1 MSTQGDSSKGV
12 PKTTAKK
19 ITVAPGRS
27 IEQFDGKEYPVWC
40 LRMKNLLRERDLLK
54 YIGERSTITDYD
66 ANEDAQALAEIQFTL
81 STAQTKITLK
91 STTAHD
97 AWKRL
102 KAKHMH
108 TSESN
113 LMFLKN
119 QFTGLK
125 MTAKEMMSEF
135 ISRLDELADQIT
147 SLDEEVK
154 EVDKVVI
161 LTHGI
166 PETYHHI
173 IVAI

>member
-1 MSTQGDSSKGV
+1 M
-12 PKTTAKK
+12 
-19 ITVAPGRS
+19 
-27 IEQFDGKEYPVWC
+27 
-40 LRMKNLLRERDLLK
+40 
-54 YIGERSTITDYD
+54 
-66 ANEDAQALAEIQFTL
+66 
-81 STAQTKITLK
+81 
-91 STTAHD
+91 HD
-97 AWKRL
+97 AWERL
-102 KAKHMH
+102 KATHMH

-113 LMFLKN
+113 LIFLKN
-119 QFTGLK
+119 QFTRLK
-125 MTAKEMMSEF
+125 MTTKETMSEF